1 MELDR
6 IDERLLSL
14 LQQDASLSL
23 QELGARVGL
32 SHTPCSRRLK
42 LLSDNGYIRARVAL
56 LDPQK
61 LHLEVNVFVN
71 VTLSSHRENALNR
84 FQESVQEIPE
94 IVECYT
100 VSGETDM
107 LLRIVVEDVAA
118 YENLLINKLVHLPG
132 VGNLSSMFAL
142 RQVKYTTELPLRSR
156 SESRLS

>member
-6 IDERLLSL
+6 TDEKLLSL

-23 QELGARVGL
+23 QQLGLQVGL

-42 LLSDNGYIRARVAL
+42 QLADNGYIRARVAL
-56 LDPQK
+56 LDPQQ
-61 LHLEVNVFVN
+61 LHLDVNVFVN
-71 VTLSSHRENALNR
+71 VTLRSHRENALHR
-84 FQESVQEIPE
+84 FQQSVQDIPE

-118 YENLLINKLVHLPG
+118 YESLLINKLVHLPG

-142 RQVKYTTELPLRSR
+142 RQVKYTTELPLGSR
-156 SESRLS
+156 RDSRLS